1 MKQSLIV
8 LLLLTISFITK
19 AQPIAQ
25 QEVELCPGSRT
36 NFTYSSTANTT
47 TGSWIWTL
55 NSTPISTTNNA
66 TINWTDTGYF
76 TIKVQYT
83 DSCGTDIK
91 SYIVY
96 VLNCRPAVIY
106 FPNAFTPNRDGINDG
121 WRPIGVNIVSI
132 KYNIWNRWGEKV
144 FEGHS
149 MNDKWNGIYKGMP
162 QDIAT
167 FVVQA
172 FWKDITGKEGYYKGF
187 IILIR

>member
-8 LLLLTISFITK
+8 LLLLTFSFILK
-19 AQPIAQ
+19 AQPLAQ
-25 QEVELCPGSRT
+25 QEVELCPGIRT
-36 NFTYSSTANTT
+36 NFTYFSTAITT
-47 TGSWIWTL
+47 TGNWTWTL
-55 NSTPISTTNNA
+55 NGIPISTISNTN
-66 TINWTDTGYF
+66 INWTDTGYF
-76 TIKVQYT
+76 TIKVQYI
-83 DSCGTDIK
+83 DSCGVDTK
-91 SYIVY
+91 SYIVH
-96 VLNCRPAVIY
+96 VSKCRPAVIY

-132 KYNIWNRWGEKV
+132 KYNIWNRWGERV

-149 MNDKWNGIYKGMP
+149 MNDKWNGMYKGMP